1 MISNK
6 NNSKKNVDMQY
17 HFSKK
22 LNIPFTKAVEKVT
35 DELKK
40 VGFGI
45 ITTIDMKET
54 LKKKIKVDFRN
65 YIILGACNPRF
76 AYEALQEEDKMGIF
90 LPCNVVVQE
99 HNNGE
104 VEVSVVNP
112 EEMMHSV
119 DDLKLRTFARE
130 IKESLI
136 YVLNNI

>member
-1 MISNK
+1 
-6 NNSKKNVDMQY
+6 MQY

-22 LNIPFTKAVEKVT
+22 LSIPFTIAVDKVT

-45 ITTIDMKET
+45 ITNIDMKET
-54 LKKKIKVDFRN
+54 LKKKINVDFRN

-99 HNNGE
+99 HYNGE

-119 DDLKLRTFARE
+119 EDLKLRTFARK

>member
-1 MISNK
+1 ME
-6 NNSKKNVDMQY
+6 Y

-22 LNIPFTKAVEKVT
+22 LSIPFTKAVDKVT

-40 VGFGI
+40 EGFGI
-45 ITTIDMKET
+45 ITSIDMKET
-54 LKKKIKVDFRN
+54 LKKKIDVDFRN

-76 AYEALQEEDKMGIF
+76 AYEALQEEDKMGVF

-119 DDLKLRTFARE
+119 DDLKLRTFATE

-136 YVLNNI
+136 NVLNNI